1 MKPPLSPELITALQ
15 AIDACTLANVIEMF
29 RVRLRNEG
37 FADGSIHA
45 VFPQLPPV
53 VGNAVTVQVR
63 GASPPVR
70 GRSYL
75 DRTDWLEYVQSVPK
89 PRIVV
94 VQDIS
99 SKPGQG
105 AFLGEVHLHI
115 LRALGCTGAITNGSV
130 RDLNAIEALR
140 FPLFAGSISVSH
152 AYVHIVNIGGPV
164 EMGGLAIESGDLLH
178 ADRHG
183 VQTPPPEIIAQI
195 PARAERL
202 KAREKALIALC
213 QAPDFSVSKLRA
225 ALADEGV

>member
-1 MKPPLSPELITALQ
+1 MKPTLSPELIAALQ
-15 AIDACTLANVIEMF
+15 AIDACTLANVIELF
-29 RVRLRNEG
+29 QVRLRNEG
-37 FADGSIHA
+37 FADGSIRA
-45 VFPQLPPV
+45 VFPVLPPV

-75 DRTDWLEYVQSVPK
+75 DRTDWLEYVQSVPN

-99 SKPGQG
+99 TEPGQG

-130 RDLNAIEALR
+130 RDLNAVEAMR
-140 FPLFAGSISVSH
+140 FPLFAGSVSVSH
-152 AYVHIVNIGGPV
+152 AYVHIVKIGGPV
-164 EMGGLAIESGDLLH
+164 EVGGLTVESGALLH

-183 VQTPPPEIIAQI
+183 VQTLPPDIVALIPE
-195 PARAERL
+195 RAERL
-202 KAREKALIALC
+202 KARESALIALC
-213 QAPDFSVSKLRA
+213 QEPNFSVAKLRA